1 MYWFCQACKCQV
13 GIQLQV
19 YIVRNLFQNGFEGDI
34 KLDGVTGM
42 LGVRFLKLMLAPT
55 SPQPTAPVIVEQA
68 MQLHP
73 ALADMQQVE
82 GQEEGKAKADVVAP
96 EEPQEQAMEEGEQDQ
111 EGKADEE
118 QHGPVEP
125 AQVPTEQPVP
135 EAAESEQVPA
145 VPEQPQARPPMLPR
159 KAPPACFGLIPS
171 VKPPPAAFLMMQQA
185 QPKGPPAS
193 LHPTMDRGVLRPPT
207 KAPAL
212 LPPPLK
218 APPPVPDHV
227 HEMMMEVPASWGS
240 GGAAALYTQGV
251 LPGDANVC
259 TLPVDKLLKFMKDNP
274 NSSMPSLIRG
284 SMCV

>member
-1 MYWFCQACKCQV
+1 
-13 GIQLQV
+13 
-19 YIVRNLFQNGFEGDI
+19 
-34 KLDGVTGM
+34 
-42 LGVRFLKLMLAPT
+42 
-55 SPQPTAPVIVEQA
+55 
-68 MQLHP
+68 
-73 ALADMQQVE
+73 
-82 GQEEGKAKADVVAP
+82 
-96 EEPQEQAMEEGEQDQ
+96 
-111 EGKADEE
+111 
-118 QHGPVEP
+118 
-125 AQVPTEQPVP
+125 
-135 EAAESEQVPA
+135 
-145 VPEQPQARPPMLPR
+145 
-159 KAPPACFGLIPS
+159 
-171 VKPPPAAFLMMQQA
+171 MMQQA